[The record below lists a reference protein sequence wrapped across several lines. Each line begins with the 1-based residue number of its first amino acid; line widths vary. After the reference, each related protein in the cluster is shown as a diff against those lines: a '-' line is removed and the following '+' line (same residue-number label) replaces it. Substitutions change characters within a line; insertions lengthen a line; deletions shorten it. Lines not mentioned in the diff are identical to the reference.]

1 MNKSEAVN
9 TSSDAALIV
18 PNPHSEQAGAAKPDS
33 RRFFAL
39 DSLRA
44 SMMLLGIYL
53 HAVVGYSREG
63 GWPYKDAHPTAVY
76 DWTLGLI
83 HAFRMPLFYVM
94 AGFFAALLTY
104 RHGLKCFL
112 WNRTQR
118 ILIPFVVGWTLM
130 FPIVVLLGTYAR
142 AADQPDAWAKAFHV
156 LVSGEFLQHLHPLH
170 LWFLE
175 YLILLYIIQTIA
187 AVTLP
192 RVVPQFLL
200 SAANEVFRWILKCPW
215 KPLVLAAP
223 MFLALCLTRGGF
235 LEDPPGFIPVFR
247 ILLPYVLAF
256 AFGWLLYQNQD
267 LLDSMQRWARTQV
280 VAVFGIMVLF
290 LFLGSWMDHHRSL
303 ARFIM
308 AGAVSVV
315 MWLLICGLTGVF
327 LRYLDRPIP
336 RMRYMADSSY
346 WLYLVHMLVLMVF
359 QILLRSVPWPA
370 AVKVWIVLGLA
381 IPVMLVSYHY
391 WVRRTFI
398 SKVLNGRRYPATDHA
413 DQPNSKCA
421 PGRVRRA
428 WVSNELPLG
437 SVRGVL
443 D

>member
-1 MNKSEAVN
+1 MNMSQAEN
-9 TSSDAALIV
+9 TSTDGLLIL
-18 PNPHSEQAGAAKPDS
+18 PNRHSGQAGAGKADS

-63 GWPYKDAHPTAVY
+63 GWPYKDAHPTAIY
-76 DWTLGLI
+76 DWTLGCI

-104 RHGLKCFL
+104 RRGLKSFL

-142 AADQPDAWAKAFHV
+142 VVDQADPWAKAFHV

-175 YLILLYIIQTIA
+175 YLILLYLIQTIA
-187 AVTLP
+187 VAVLP
-192 RVVPQFLL
+192 KVVPQFLL

-215 KPLVLAAP
+215 KPLILAAP
-223 MFLALCLTRGGF
+223 MFLALCLTRGGS

-256 AFGWLLYQNQD
+256 AFGWLLYQNND
-267 LLDSMQRWARTQV
+267 LLDFMQRWARTHV
-280 VAVFGIMVLF
+280 VAAFGIIVLF
-290 LFLGSWMDHHRSL
+290 LFLGSWMDHHRSG
-303 ARFIM
+303 ARLIV

-327 LRYLDRPIP
+327 LRYLDRPMP

-346 WLYLVHMLVLMVF
+346 WLYIVHMLMLMAF

-370 AVKVWIVLGLA
+370 ALKVWVVLALA
-381 IPVMLVSYHY
+381 IPAMLLSYHY
-391 WVRRTFI
+391 CVRRTFI
-398 SKVLNGRRYPATDHA
+398 GEILNGRRYATTRFMH
-413 DQPNSKCA
+413 
-421 PGRVRRA
+421 RA
-428 WVSNELPLG
+428 ARL
-437 SVRGVL
+437 
-443 D
+443 